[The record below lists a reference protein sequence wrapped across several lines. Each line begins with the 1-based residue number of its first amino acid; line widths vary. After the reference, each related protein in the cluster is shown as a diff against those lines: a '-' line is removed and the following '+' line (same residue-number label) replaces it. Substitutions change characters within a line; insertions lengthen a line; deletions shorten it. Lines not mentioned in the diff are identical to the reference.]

1 MSTELDTNTQP
12 EQTTQPHTWR
22 RPRYD
27 VLESDDAFDVRV
39 CLPGVKREGLDIS
52 VDGDNLSVTGTL
64 AHAAMEGW
72 RPLRRELPDG
82 DYRLNLRLNV
92 DVKESKI
99 RAHVEDGILDLTLPK
114 ADAISAVRFTG
125 ILPLFACYGLGGSFS
140 SPLLQSS
147 GLEGAVAF
155 RHGC

>member
-1 MSTELDTNTQP
+1 MSTTELDTKTLPKQAA
-12 EQTTQPHTWR
+12 QPHTWR

-39 CLPGVKREGLDIS
+39 CLPGVRREGLDIS

-72 RPLRRELPDG
+72 RPLRRELPQG

-92 DVKESKI
+92 AVKESKI

-114 ADAISAVRFTG
+114 ADATKARKIKVN
-125 ILPLFACYGLGGSFS
+125 
-140 SPLLQSS
+140 
-147 GLEGAVAF
+147 
-155 RHGC
+155 